1 MLTCYGLFWLLQVR
15 NEKARRFLAN
25 MRKKPGVDLAAFF
38 PRADRGALALLR
50 RLLAFDPADRWGSS
64 TVTACLLNPA
74 YAWFQWALAKCVFCA
89 ACCCGRSAVPAS
101 CFNCC
106 M

>member
-1 MLTCYGLFWLLQVR
+1 LLVLQVR

-50 RLLAFDPADRWGSS
+50 RLLAFDPADRWG
-64 TVTACLLNPA
+64 
-74 YAWFQWALAKCVFCA
+74 
-89 ACCCGRSAVPAS
+89 VP
-101 CFNCC
+101 
-106 M
+106 